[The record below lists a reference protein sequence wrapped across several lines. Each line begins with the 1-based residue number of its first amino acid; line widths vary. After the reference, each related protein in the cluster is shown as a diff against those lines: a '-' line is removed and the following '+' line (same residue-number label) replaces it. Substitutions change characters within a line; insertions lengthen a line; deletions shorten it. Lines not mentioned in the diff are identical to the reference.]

1 MILISSLILA
11 MFVKS
16 LVLLLFR
23 TSRPHLPLVISVRV
37 SMSVS
42 VNFLTGSFV
51 IFGSF
56 GLLGAP
62 MISDET
68 GFLIS
73 IFGSVAAWCN

>member
-1 MILISSLILA
+1 MTPGDVVRSILA

-16 LVLLLFR
+16 LVFLLFS
-23 TSRPHLPLVISVRV
+23 TTKSHLPEVISARV

-42 VNFLTGSFV
+42 VNFLPGLFV

-56 GLLGAP
+56 GVLGAP
-62 MISDET
+62 MIFDGT

-73 IFGSVAAWCN
+73 TF

>member
-1 MILISSLILA
+1 
-11 MFVKS
+11 
-16 LVLLLFR
+16 
-23 TSRPHLPLVISVRV
+23 
-37 SMSVS
+37 MSVS

-62 MISDET
+62 MIFDGT